1 MDRSG
6 ANRGAVFEVPVIRT
20 RLEHGF
26 RDGWLAF
33 LAFAFR
39 FSNKRRDI
47 SSRGKGLS
55 WLVRRL
61 RGRLPRGER
70 QGHRSRKSESETDY
84 HGAHKTSKCTSR
96 ITLLSDPATGPFK
109 PEFPIQTCGLPHRTP
124 LLPSTQ
130 RICRQSQSRTH
141 AIRRSLKP

>member
-109 PEFPIQTCGLPHRTP
+109 LNRNFRFRPAACRIVRLSCPRHNGFAARARAGRT
-124 LLPSTQ
+124 
-130 RICRQSQSRTH
+130 QSEG
-141 AIRRSLKP
+141 A